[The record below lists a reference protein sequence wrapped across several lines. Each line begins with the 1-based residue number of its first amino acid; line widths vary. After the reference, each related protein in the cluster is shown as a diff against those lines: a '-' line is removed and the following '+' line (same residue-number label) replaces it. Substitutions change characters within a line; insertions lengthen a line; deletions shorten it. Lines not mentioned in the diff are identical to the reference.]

1 MCTSNKGGKSLFNS
15 RDHFEFLRRKDTRL
29 HTASSRV
36 AVKEARPIGPI
47 KKAYLLEEA
56 SHNLISIGDLDDL
69 GCRIVIDNGIM
80 TIKKN
85 ENTIVS
91 IEKENNVWFG
101 NSTDIQQSVRELRH
115 RAN

>member
-1 MCTSNKGGKSLFNS
+1 M
-15 RDHFEFLRRKDTRL
+15 
-29 HTASSRV
+29 
-36 AVKEARPIGPI
+36 
-47 KKAYLLEEA
+47 EEA

-101 NSTDIQQSVRELRH
+101 NSTEIFNRVLDNCDNKQIKQMWWLSKRKEDDIVASAICTDSTKQFLKS
-115 RAN
+115 